1 MITEKSNRK
10 IESNGNASGFS
21 IQASGKMFHMVI
33 SGLYSNKAQSI
44 TREIWSN
51 AFDAHCMSGQQDRP
65 FDVTFPTALDPT
77 FTCRD
82 YGAGLSPDFML
93 NQYTILGHSEKEN
106 TNQAVGKWGVGRMS
120 PLSYTDSFTVTSI
133 HSGLKSFYSVT
144 TGSDGAPTIT
154 PMGSE
159 ATSEPSGL
167 SVSFPVKHSD
177 LSSFQKA
184 ARVVSYGFPVTPNV
198 TNGDPLRPLRYTVTG
213 EGYTIYLDEHGEV
226 RGPQARMGCVLYPLS
241 VDHVND
247 SLRYQNIIIDFPIGS
262 LEVTASREQLSY
274 GANDPT
280 VKSIKRYSTAVLNEI
295 KKDAEAELAK
305 CDTLFE
311 AQAQGYKL
319 SRSTSVFRLND
330 LLWRGAK
337 LFPNSHNPTHD
348 LGTTTS
354 FTYGVTSRDGNKNVS
369 KNWRNLWSFNSTTYS
384 PDGIIRVFIEK
395 ASGKGKDVRAA
406 QRIASQVSI
415 WENFIWIRTDDNTD
429 KAELDRFIG
438 QLGKTASV
446 VYVKDVAD
454 PGPSTKSVKREVK
467 VKTWVTDH
475 RNYNDYTMPDEEFQK
490 GGLYVETAS
499 NALVNNPYDSAGHF
513 HDIYK
518 QLAVYDER
526 LNKLIRV
533 PKTVLQDFKDAPQWI
548 EANTL
553 IGKLLKDN
561 EKKIVKS
568 YINHETVVDSFAQ
581 TVHLCFKEFPLPSD
595 LDDLRKRMMGLKQNP
610 NACASHALINYLDK
624 HVMQAADRLISDTLK
639 TLQDKYPLLK
649 SHYVYRYSDKT
660 IRKNFAEYTMMVDL
674 MNKMSD
680 TSTPT
685 EQAA

>member
-133 HSGLKSFYSVT
+133 YQGRKSFYSVT

-154 PMGSE
+154 PMGSQ

-213 EGYTIYLDEHGEV
+213 NGYMIYLDEHGEV

-241 VDHVND
+241 ADHVND

-280 VKSIKRYSTAVLNEI
+280 VKSIKKYSKAVLDEI

-305 CDTLFE
+305 CNTLFE
-311 AQAQGYKL
+311 AKFKGYKL

-330 LLWRGAK
+330 LMWNGVNLFEK
-337 LFPNSHNPTHD
+337 LHNATHD
-348 LGTTTS
+348 LGTTAS
-354 FTYGVTSRDGNKNVS
+354 FSYGITSRDGNKNVS
-369 KNWRNLWSFNSTTYS
+369 KNWRSHWSFGNTLHSDDT
-384 PDGIIRVFIEK
+384 IRVFIEK

-406 QRIASQVSI
+406 QRISSQVSV

-429 KAELDRFIG
+429 QAELDRFIK
-438 QLGKTASV
+438 QLGNVASV
-446 VYVKDVAD
+446 VHVKDVAD
-454 PGPSTKSVKREVK
+454 PGPSTKSVKRDVK
-467 VKTWVTDH
+467 VKTWDTH
-475 RNYNDYTMPDEEFQK
+475 SRNYFDYTMTDEEFQK

-499 NALVNNPYDSAGHF
+499 NSLVNNPYDSSCHH
-513 HDIYK
+513 HDIYR
-518 QLAVYDER
+518 QLAVFDER
-526 LNKLIRV
+526 LKKLIRV
-533 PKTVLQDFKDAPQWI
+533 PKTVLQNFKDAPQWV

-568 YINHETVVDSFAQ
+568 YINNETMIDSFAQ

-595 LDDLRKRMMGLKQNP
+595 LDDLRNRMIGLNQNR
-610 NACASHALINYLDK
+610 NSCATHDLIHYLDK
-624 HVMQAADRLISDTLK
+624 HVVKAADMMLSKTLK

-649 SHYVYRYSDKT
+649 AHYVYRYSDKV
-660 IRKNFAEYTMMVDL
+660 IRKNFADYTMMVDL

-685 EQAA
+685 NVAA

>member
-133 HSGLKSFYSVT
+133 YAGLKSFYSVT

-213 EGYTIYLDEHGEV
+213 DGYTIYLDEHGEV

-280 VKSIKRYSTAVLNEI
+280 VKSIKKYSKAVLDEI

-305 CDTLFE
+305 CNTLFE
-311 AQAQGYKL
+311 AKFKGYKL

-330 LLWRGAK
+330 LMWNGVNLFEK
-337 LFPNSHNPTHD
+337 LHNAIHD
-348 LGTTTS
+348 LGTPAS
-354 FTYGVTSRDGNKNVS
+354 FTYGITSRDGNKNVS
-369 KNWRNLWSFNSTTYS
+369 KNWRNIWSFGNTVGHDDT
-384 PDGIIRVFIEK
+384 IRVFIEK

-406 QRIASQVSI
+406 QRITSQVGI

-429 KAELDRFIG
+429 KAELDQFIK
-438 QLGKTASV
+438 QLGNVVSV

-467 VKTWVTDH
+467 VKTWETIS
-475 RNYNDYTMPDEEFQK
+475 RNYFDYNMPDEEFQK

-499 NALVNNPYDSAGHF
+499 NALVNNPYDSACHF
-513 HDIYK
+513 HDIYRL
-518 QLAVYDER
+518 LAVYDER
-526 LNKLIRV
+526 LKKLIRV
-533 PKTVLQDFKDAPQWI
+533 PKTVLQDFKDAPQWV

-561 EKKIVKS
+561 EKRIVKS
-568 YINHETVVDSFAQ
+568 YINHETMADSFAQ
-581 TVHLCFKEFPLPSD
+581 TVHLCFKEFILPLD
-595 LDDLRKRMMGLKQNP
+595 LSELRNRMVGLNQNHK
-610 NACASHALINYLDK
+610 AYASHELIHYLDK
-624 HVMQAADRLISDTLK
+624 HVIKAADMVLSKTLK

-649 SHYVYRYSDKT
+649 SHYVYRYSDKA
-660 IRKNFAEYTMMVDL
+660 IRKNFADYTMMVDL
-674 MNKMSD
+674 MNKMPD
-680 TSTPT
+680 TSISTNI
-685 EQAA
+685 AA